1 MAIRANRKMPP
12 SQRTAIS
19 PSPSAPPRHATP
31 SNSETRKCY
40 TQQVSPCLNGRHGS
54 PQRLSNFGWRSVSY
68 QEAPEMLIVLLG
80 PPIAIFCRHDTRYF
94 PFAFGPAL
102 LFRIGRYR
110 AGCLRGQWGRRGRV
124 YGCTVGF
131 RRRAIASPQLGA
143 LDRSDEFTAHWCL
156 RFHLN
161 QRLVADL
168 GRRSL
173 RHHVC

>member
-68 QEAPEMLIVLLG
+68 QEAPETLIFLLC
-80 PPIAIFCRHDTRYF
+80 PSIAIFCHHDSRYF
-94 PFAFGPAL
+94 FAFSPNAHFLNETYCGRYLVACCRGHPIVCRCCNLCPKSRGRKERLARLQGPA
-102 LFRIGRYR
+102 FHFPFTFSPGSARRI
-110 AGCLRGQWGRRGRV
+110 Q
-124 YGCTVGF
+124 
-131 RRRAIASPQLGA
+131 
-143 LDRSDEFTAHWCL
+143 
-156 RFHLN
+156 
-161 QRLVADL
+161 
-168 GRRSL
+168 
-173 RHHVC
+173 